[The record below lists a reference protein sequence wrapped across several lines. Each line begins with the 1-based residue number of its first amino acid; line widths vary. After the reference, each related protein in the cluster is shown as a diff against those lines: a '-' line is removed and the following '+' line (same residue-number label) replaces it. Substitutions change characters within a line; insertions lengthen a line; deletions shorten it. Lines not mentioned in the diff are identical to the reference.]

1 MISAEQ
7 ERYILHK
14 AYVPEHIVSLMVLLS
29 KGEPFLIED
38 YIYFK
43 KDNRLIFIGYPLE
56 QQFVTKDFEKNL
68 NEVIQQFKP
77 ECTWF
82 IVSEVPS
89 SFARACRERE
99 SDQYYRVDLERV
111 EIKKNL
117 RRAVEK
123 ASGELTVEKGKDILK
138 EHEELISEFMKREK
152 LTPRVR
158 ELFLSMPEYV
168 THSKTAVVLNAW
180 DKKENLSAF
189 YIMELA
195 AEKFATYVI
204 GCHSKRNY
212 VPHASDLLFFEMI
225 NLAREYKKKYINL
238 GLGVNEGIRNFKEK
252 WGGVP
257 FLRYEFCEYTRGY
270 PAMRKLLKSLGSK
283 I

>member
-43 KDNRLIFIGYPLE
+43 KDNWLIFIGYPLE

-123 ASGELTVEKGKDILK
+123 AYRELTVEREKEIGK
-138 EHEELISEFMKREK
+138 EHEELIDEFIRREK

-158 ELFLSMPEYV
+158 ELFLSMPEYIPR
-168 THSKTAVVLNAW
+168 SDTAVVLNAR
-180 DKKENLSAF
+180 DKKKNLSAF

-212 VPHASDLLFFEMI
+212 VPYASDLLFFEMI
-225 NLAREYKKKYINL
+225 NLAREYEKKYINL

-257 FLRYEFCEYTRGY
+257 FLRYEFCEYSRKY
-270 PAMRKLLKSLGSK
+270 PALHKFLRSLSFG
-283 I
+283 

>member
-43 KDNRLIFIGYPLE
+43 KDNWLIFIGYPLE
-56 QQFVTKDFEKNL
+56 QQFVIKDFEKNL

-89 SFARACRERE
+89 SFARACGERE

-123 ASGELTVEKGKDILK
+123 ASGELTVEREKEIGK
-138 EHEELISEFMKREK
+138 EHEELIDEFMQKEK

-158 ELFLSMPEYV
+158 ELFLSMPQYV
-168 THSKTAVVLNAW
+168 THSKTAVVLNAR

-189 YIMELA
+189 YIIELA

-212 VPHASDLLFFEMI
+212 VPHASDLLFFEMLT
-225 NLAREYKKKYINL
+225 LAKEYGKKYINL
-238 GLGVNEGIRNFKEK
+238 GLGVNEGIRRFKEK

-257 FLRYEFCEYTRGY
+257 FLRYEFCEYSRGY
-270 PAMRKLLKSLGSK
+270 PVIHKFLRSLSFG
-283 I
+283 